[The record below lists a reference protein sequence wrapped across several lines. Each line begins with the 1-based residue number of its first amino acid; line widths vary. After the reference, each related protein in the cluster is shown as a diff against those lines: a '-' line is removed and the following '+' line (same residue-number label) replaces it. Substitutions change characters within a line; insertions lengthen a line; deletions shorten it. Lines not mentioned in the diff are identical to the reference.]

1 MAGQSNE
8 KETSDVD
15 VIASDIIRMIPFIY
29 LVSPTTG
36 REVGLRIVESLE
48 YEDAKAMLE
57 ELSNPFTETPHE
69 VLTFLRRYGL
79 LEFASD
85 WRFMTPREISN
96 FISRQ
101 NAKQDGAVIPLD
113 ELPTDTQNQ
122 SDDDMPAVEV
132 S

>member
-1 MAGQSNE
+1 MAEQLSE
-8 KETSDVD
+8 KTTSDVT

-36 REVGLRIVESLE
+36 REVGLRITESLD
-48 YEDAKAMLE
+48 YEDAKVMLGD
-57 ELSNPFTETPHE
+57 LNKPFTETPHE
-69 VLTFLRRYGL
+69 VLTFLRRHGL

-101 NAKQDGAVIPLD
+101 NAKQDGAIIPLD

-122 SDDDMPAVEV
+122 SDDDMPVVEV
-132 S
+132 L